1 MRMRFAKAFMGL
13 FISVAPLRAQ
23 FSLELGINWYDYFYG
38 EFPYGGSLNPYGN
51 DLFLE
56 DKASPFIYG
65 LNYQFSRNEVFANY
79 YSAWLAADNSYNY
92 SKNFFALGYRRLVHR
107 WSFGTTLE
115 LSHFYMFDVYAD
127 HPAFDWGK
135 SNELGIGVQ
144 IGYTWEQLTIRYRH
158 EGLFVLDEPT
168 TETNR
173 ARNAFSF
180 TSAIPLDDKARANM
194 KRPNPDHWLLPEMS
208 MGLEIGL
215 NELEKGGPIR
225 LYPVWRIALVGGE
238 EYQLAFSRSQW
249 WSYGAFQSFI
259 SDTVNTADMSILEV
273 GYRLEDKWDF
283 WLGHSWNRKSYYLNF
298 DKPEHRYHYERAIS
312 PAVGYRHNQF
322 TFQLRADIK
331 YQYEPQTEVFNRGD
345 VRFGVLYRFK

>member
-225 LYPVWRIALVGGE
+225 LYPVWRIALV
-238 EYQLAFSRSQW
+238 
-249 WSYGAFQSFI
+249 
-259 SDTVNTADMSILEV
+259 
-273 GYRLEDKWDF
+273 
-283 WLGHSWNRKSYYLNF
+283 
-298 DKPEHRYHYERAIS
+298 
-312 PAVGYRHNQF
+312 
-322 TFQLRADIK
+322 
-331 YQYEPQTEVFNRGD
+331 
-345 VRFGVLYRFK
+345 